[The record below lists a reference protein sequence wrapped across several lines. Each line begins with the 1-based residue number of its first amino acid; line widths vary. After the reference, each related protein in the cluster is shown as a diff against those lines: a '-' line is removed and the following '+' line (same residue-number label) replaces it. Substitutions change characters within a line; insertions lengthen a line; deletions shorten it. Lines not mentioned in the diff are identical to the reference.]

1 MVASPTDGPAPG
13 SAGDV
18 AGQRGSRIALAGIL
32 FSVLFVV
39 GWFLLRDS
47 PSLSSTSQELV
58 DYYGDTS
65 QSRRA
70 QVAGLYVVP
79 FAAIA
84 FIWFMAALRD
94 RYVRASTRENTLL
107 STVHLVAGALVV
119 ASLFIVAAV
128 ELALVWLA
136 EVQDP
141 LDVDSAR
148 AILALGQA
156 MSDIMAL
163 RAAAVF
169 IGVSA
174 TRAVRSGL
182 FPRLYGV
189 VSLIV
194 TLTLL
199 FVYDALPE
207 VTLLVPAWVA
217 ASSVLILVRRR
228 THELPDGA

>member
-1 MVASPTDGPAPG
+1 MVASPTGAPMPG
-13 SAGDV
+13 GTGVGAGE
-18 AGQRGSRIALAGIL
+18 RGSRIALAGIV
-32 FSVLFVV
+32 FSVLFVL

-47 PSLSSTSQELV
+47 PSLTSPSQELI
-58 DYYGDTS
+58 DYYGDPS
-65 QSRRA
+65 QSRSSLI
-70 QVAGLYVVP
+70 AGLYVVP

-94 RYVRASTRENTLL
+94 RYVRTSTRENTLL

-136 EVQDP
+136 DVQDP

-156 MSDIMAL
+156 TSDIMAL
-163 RAAAVF
+163 RVAAVF
-169 IGVSA
+169 IAVSA

-189 VSLIV
+189 ASMAV